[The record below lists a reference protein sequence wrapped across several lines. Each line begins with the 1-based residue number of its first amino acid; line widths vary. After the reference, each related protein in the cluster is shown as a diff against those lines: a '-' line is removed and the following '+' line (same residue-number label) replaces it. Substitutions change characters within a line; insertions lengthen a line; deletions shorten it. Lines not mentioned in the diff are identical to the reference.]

1 MGSYCSADMG
11 ALPREYTPMR
21 TVLISADAQER
32 LGMTMPLP
40 HLCCPCF
47 ERVLLC
53 GRLFGG
59 RFFRVVFACKQFM
72 KSLDVLRECPYNA

>member
-11 ALPREYTPMR
+11 ALPREYTLPMC

-40 HLCCPCF
+40 HLCCPIF

-59 RFFRVVFACKQFM
+59 RFLRAFSRVNN
-72 KSLDVLRECPYNA
+72 L